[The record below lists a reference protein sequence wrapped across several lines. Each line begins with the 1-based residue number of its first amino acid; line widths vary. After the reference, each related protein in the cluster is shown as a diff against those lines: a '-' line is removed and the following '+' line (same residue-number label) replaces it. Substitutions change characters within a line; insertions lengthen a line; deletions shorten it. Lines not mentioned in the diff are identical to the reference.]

1 MSKMIAD
8 YIFTGDI
15 SKWDVS
21 SVRDMS
27 YMFAESLFNGDISKW
42 DVSKVKCAVHMFRNA
57 RFRGD
62 ISDWDLYDIGVTD
75 YKGRKKD
82 KKDKKSKSDSS
93 LVVPNTN
100 DLSCHVRRPNTP
112 NTPPGEVYMGEM
124 PSKDPE
130 KKKLF
135 WIERPYLLT

>member
-1 MSKMIAD
+1 MFAESV
-8 YIFTGDI
+8 FTGDI
-15 SKWDVS
+15 SRW
-21 SVRDMS
+21 
-27 YMFAESLFNGDISKW
+27 N
-42 DVSKVKCAVHMFRNA
+42 VSKVKNARHMFRNA

-62 ISDWDLYDIGVTD
+62 ISDWDLFDIGSTD
-75 YKGRKKD
+75 YKGSKKD
-82 KKDKKSKSDSS
+82 KKKDKKSKSDSS

-100 DLSCHVRRPNTP
+100 DLSCHVRRPITP

-135 WIERPYLLT
+135 WVERPYLPS